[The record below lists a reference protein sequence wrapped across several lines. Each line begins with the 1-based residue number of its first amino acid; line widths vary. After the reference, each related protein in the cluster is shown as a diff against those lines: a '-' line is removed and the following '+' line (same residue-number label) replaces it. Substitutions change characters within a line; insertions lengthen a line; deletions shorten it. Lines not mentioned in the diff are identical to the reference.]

1 MKKTSVTILGAT
13 GLVGRIYAAMLSKHP
28 YFEVTGLTARK
39 SVGRGYSE
47 VVGELDGVSEEVL
60 SLRIKSTSPSEVD
73 SDLVFS
79 SLPTEVAREI
89 EPRFAEAGFP
99 VVSDASA
106 YRMQQDVPLV
116 IPEVNPEHLKLLNKQ
131 REGRRWKGF
140 IVTSPN
146 CTAAGLALPLKPLH
160 QKLKIRKILVTT
172 MQAISGAGFNGVA
185 ALKIMNNIVPHIEGE
200 EEKVENETKKLLGE
214 WDGKTIAPPEIEI
227 AATCT
232 RVPTPHGHLKSVY
245 VECERDV
252 DTEAVKNVLENFRG
266 LPQKLRLP
274 SAPERPIIVNEHE
287 DRPQAALDLHAGSV
301 RGMSVTVGKMR
312 HGLDARSLRFIVLSH
327 NLVRGAAG
335 NAILVGELLHSMKMI
350 GE

>member
-1 MKKTSVTILGAT
+1 MKKISVAILGAT
-13 GLVGRIYAAMLSKHP
+13 GLVGRIYAAMLSRHP
-28 YFEVTGLTARK
+28 YFEVVGLTARK
-39 SVGRGYSE
+39 SVGRNFIDI
-47 VVGELDGVSEEVL
+47 VGELDGVSDEVL
-60 SLRIKSTSPSEVD
+60 SLKIKPTAPPEVD

-79 SLPTEVAREI
+79 SLPTEAAREI
-89 EPRFAEAGFP
+89 EPKFAEAGFP

-116 IPEVNPEHLKLLNKQ
+116 IPEVNPEHLRLVRKQ

-160 QKLKIRKILVTT
+160 HELKIGKVLVTT

-185 ALKIMNNIVPHIEGE
+185 ALKIMNNIVPHIDGE

-214 WDGKTIAPPEIEI
+214 LDQDAVIDPDIKI
-227 AATCT
+227 AATCM

-245 VECERDV
+245 VECGRDV
-252 DTEAVKNVLENFRG
+252 DAATAKNILENFKG
-266 LPQKLRLP
+266 LPQKLKLP
-274 SAPERPIIVNEHE
+274 SAPQRPIIVKEHE

-301 RGMSVTVGKMR
+301 KGMSVTVGKMR
-312 HGLDARSLRFIVLSH
+312 QGLDTRSLRFVVLSH